1 MPAILTS
8 RRSPP
13 ELTPR
18 QIELLRLI
26 ASGYTENEIGARL
39 GLTRG
44 TIKEHLARARERLRA
59 ANTTHAAVL
68 AIKAGLLDVFTI
80 SARRIKPRPWAH
92 KGSAKK

>member
-1 MPAILTS
+1 MPATPAS

-18 QIELLRLI
+18 QLELLRLI

-39 GLTRG
+39 GLTRA

-59 ANTTHAAVL
+59 ANTVHATVL
-68 AIKAGLLDVFTI
+68 AIKAGLLDASTI
-80 SARRIKPRPWAH
+80 SARRVKPRTWAR
-92 KGSAKK
+92 KGLPKQ